1 MSKRLEDF
9 IKNNK
14 EAFDDL
20 EPSASLWGRI
30 ELGLPAEIS
39 QPNKKDAKVFSL
51 GFVLRVAASIVVIMG
66 ISFIFYLRNQN
77 KQTIDLAAI
86 NPVYAKQQM
95 QYTSLIEAR
104 RTEIRE
110 ITKTNPQLYKE
121 FNSQIAEMD
130 STYKEMNNEL
140 LTSPNQERVLHAMIH
155 NLQIQMQVLN
165 QQLQVIEQLKKVNES
180 EKDETKNI

>member
-20 EPSASLWGRI
+20 EPSASIWGRI

-51 GFVLRVAASIVVIMG
+51 GFVLRVAASIVVVMG

-104 RTEIRE
+104 RTEICL
-110 ITKTNPQLYKE
+110 LY
-121 FNSQIAEMD
+121 
-130 STYKEMNNEL
+130 
-140 LTSPNQERVLHAMIH
+140 TSPSPR
-155 NLQIQMQVLN
+155 
-165 QQLQVIEQLKKVNES
+165 
-180 EKDETKNI
+180 D